1 MLAGIRPGVGTY
13 SVTANN
19 FWTAAGEGYVPP
31 DAGNAR
37 RMETACGQG
46 PEPFSQRKRRR
57 RDENRASAYASRD
70 TFFPLRATPAPH
82 RPFPKLP
89 ARYEFRW
96 WALRSSNGAAGAAVL
111 APSALAAAAP
121 LWSCHLTTENTKGN
135 HHLPD
140 GPPASSAD
148 ASPPPPYRRIFPQ
161 HPPRRPERRWWASA
175 WSSRPTLPGS
185 R

>member
-37 RMETACGQG
+37 RMEAAACGQG
-46 PEPFSQRKRRR
+46 TEPFSQRKRRG
-57 RDENRASAYASRD
+57 RDENRASAYASRT
-70 TFFPLRATPAPH
+70 TFSPLQATPAPH

-121 LWSCHLTTENTKGN
+121 LWSCHLNTENRKGN

-140 GPPASSAD
+140 DPPASSA
-148 ASPPPPYRRIFPQ
+148 RTGR
-161 HPPRRPERRWWASA
+161 
-175 WSSRPTLPGS
+175 GS
-185 R
+185 RWRRD